1 MTNEN
6 KAIEASQKPQ
16 HPAVQVKHWLN
27 QRSDALAEWCSE
39 SVDPLTLIRVGSRL
53 VAKEAKF
60 QNPKTWPSLYM
71 ALITAAQLGLDPDGP
86 RGEAYLIPYWDRDAG
101 CELVQL
107 MPGYRG
113 IMRLVTNSP
122 DVKSIRSQV
131 VYEGD
136 DFSMDLMDPDDPL
149 RNFHRVSV
157 GAERGKAV
165 GVYSRVT
172 YEDGSHDCEFANW
185 SEVDKARSSSKGKS
199 PAWEKWPEQMARKF
213 IIKRHSNQLP
223 LDGVARQAI
232 SIDNIASDSA
242 AADARAIIDVDDV
255 IEGAPEPAKLAE
267 PESGLAAKLAAKKD
281 KRKPPATSKELTPK
295 ELTPKGKAHAKA
307 MSAKEAAK
315 KKKAAKAEEPAEE
328 PPLVNDDVPFGQC
341 GLCGEPTPEEI
352 CDECT
357 AANEASE

>member
-6 KAIEASQKPQ
+6 KAIEAAPKPQ
-16 HPAVQVKHWLN
+16 HPAVAVKHWLN

-71 ALITAAQLGLDPDGP
+71 ALITAAQLGLEPDGP
-86 RGEAYLIPYWDRDAG
+86 RGEAYLIPYWDKDAG

-136 DFSMDLMDPDDPL
+136 EFSMDLMDPDDPA
-149 RNFHRVSV
+149 RNYHRVSV

-172 YEDGSHDCEFANW
+172 YADGSHDCEFANW

-213 IIKRHSNQLP
+213 IIKRHANQLP

-232 SIDNIASDSA
+232 DIDNISSDSA
-242 AADARAIIDVDDV
+242 AADARAVIDVDGV
-255 IEGAPEPAKLAE
+255 VEGAPEPKAL

-281 KRKPPATSKELTPK
+281 AREEP
-295 ELTPKGKAHAKA
+295 AKA
-307 MSAKEAAK
+307 PAKAK
-315 KKKAAKAEEPAEE
+315 KSNAKKSTAKQVAAKAAKAPAEE
-328 PPLVNDDVPFGQC
+328 SPPPVDDDVGSTFGQC
-341 GLCGEPTPEEI
+341 GLCGEPTPDEI
-352 CDECT
+352 CQECED
-357 AANEASE
+357 ANANAE